1 MAILR
6 TAILGILVLWATGCA
21 SMPTA
26 GKVALT
32 PLTGVRDIVDAPL
45 MSLTNVFEMWADAS
59 NPNPTPG
66 ANIGWTWRGGFD
78 AGIGLNVSYLLFKG
92 LSGIFGVVD
101 YIPCRSLYPNFAKGV
116 SPWKKPDQTWGSM
129 YFPNSKALWAEP
141 PPEDDPPPPPPQARQ
156 D

>member
-6 TAILGILVLWATGCA
+6 TAILGLFLLWGAGCA

-45 MSLTNVFEMWADAS
+45 VSITNAFESWARAS

-66 ANIGWTWRGGFD
+66 ANVGWTWKGGFD
-78 AGIGLNVSYLLFKG
+78 AGIGLNVSYLLVKTC
-92 LSGIFGVVD
+92 SGIFGGVD

-116 SPWKKPDQTWGSM
+116 SPWKKKESSWGSL
-129 YFPNSKALWAEP
+129 YFPNSKALWRAP
-141 PPEDDPPPPPPQARQ
+141 PPDDAPQPSRQ
-156 D
+156 